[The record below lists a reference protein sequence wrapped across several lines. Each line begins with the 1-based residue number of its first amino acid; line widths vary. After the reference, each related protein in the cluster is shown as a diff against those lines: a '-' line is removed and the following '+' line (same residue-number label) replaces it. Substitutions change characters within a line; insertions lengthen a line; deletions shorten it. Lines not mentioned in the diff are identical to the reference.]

1 MLKVILKQIDN
12 HRVVSESKIINYMQ
26 YINSLEYAQSLDAK
40 DSLKSFREEFYIP
53 KHKGEDTLYF
63 TGNSLGL
70 QPKETAKYINEELE
84 LWKNRGVEGHFEGER
99 PWFHYHKFAKESLAK
114 IVGAKPEEV
123 VPMNSLTTNL
133 HLLMVSFYRPTKTRF
148 KIITEAGAFPSDQY
162 ALESQV
168 KFHGFTP
175 EEAIIEIAPREGE
188 TTIRTEDIIASIVAN
203 GPELALVMFSG
214 VQYFTGQ
221 LFDIETI
228 TKAGHAAGAIV
239 GFDLA
244 HAVGNAPLQL
254 HKHQVDFAVW
264 CHYKYLN
271 AGPGSVGGAFVH
283 SKHANNPDLPR
294 FAGWWG
300 HNEKERFLMKKGFK
314 PMEGVDGWQL
324 SNANVLSTAALLASL
339 SVIDKAGFENMRNK
353 SVQLTGFLAF
363 LLNDLFLKE
372 EINILTPSD
381 SNQRGAQLSIL
392 LKNNGKE
399 VFDALVVQGV
409 VADWREPNLSA
420 GKAGVIR
427 VAPTPL
433 YNRFE
438 EVFRFVQL
446 LRKAIG

>member
-1 MLKVILKQIDN
+1 
-12 HRVVSESKIINYMQ
+12 MQ
-26 YINSLEYAQSLDAK
+26 HINSLEYAQSLDEK
-40 DSLKSFREEFYIP
+40 DPLKSFRDDFYMP
-53 KHKGEDTLYF
+53 KNNGKEVLYF

-70 QPKETAKYINEELE
+70 QPKGTAKLVNEELE
-84 LWKNRGVEGHFEGER
+84 LWKERGVEGHFEGER

-133 HLLMVSFYRPTKTRF
+133 HLLMVSFYRPTAKRF

-168 KFHGFTP
+168 KFHGLNP
-175 EEAIIEIAPREGE
+175 EEAIIELDPREGE
-188 TTIRTEDIIASIVAN
+188 TTIRTEDILESIKANAS
-203 GPELALVMFSG
+203 ELALVMFSG

-221 LFDIETI
+221 LFEVETI
-228 TKAGHAAGAIV
+228 TTAGHKAGAIV

-244 HAVGNAPLQL
+244 HAAGNVALQL
-254 HKHQVDFAVW
+254 HEHQVDFAVW

-271 AGPGSVGGAFVH
+271 SGPGSVAGAFVH

-300 HNEKERFLMKKGFK
+300 HNEEERFLMKKGFK
-314 PMEGVDGWQL
+314 PMLGADGWQL

-339 SVIDKAGFENMRNK
+339 AVVDKAGFSNMRNK
-353 SVQLTGFLAF
+353 SIVLTGFLEF
-363 LLNDLFLKE
+363 LLNESFTKE
-372 EINILTPSD
+372 EILLLTPVD
-381 SNQRGAQLSIL
+381 PNQRGAQLSISL
-392 LKNNGKE
+392 ENKGRE
-399 VFDALVVQGV
+399 VFDALAEQGV
-409 VADWREPNLSA
+409 VADWREPNLSE
-420 GKAGVIR
+420 GQAGVIR

-438 EVFRFVQL
+438 DVFNFVQL
-446 LRKAIG
+446 LRKAIK